1 MPNSS
6 SEGLKFDHS
15 SVYNSRMNQSE
26 FKAGEAWAMR
36 TSGAQDSP
44 VIRVEAVNFIKR
56 GATRRVRVRHLDGDL
71 QGFEELV
78 TTLRLI
84 STWKDWPKV
93 QRDNANL
100 ERLRDHVN
108 ANNPPDQVTC
118 EAASAV
124 LASSSEDLYVDE
136 RNGYT
141 TFHEVGALERV
152 AARANVNRRFW
163 LEHPS
168 VKTRDGWC
176 HVSNRDLINLAVA
189 FAQTEP
195 HSVHL
200 FLDLRRD
207 EYLAS
212 GFNPGYRYHHTLLL
226 DYQPRWVIARA
237 WAGGEAGH
245 DVYKTEI
252 DRLRNLVHE
261 AIRRLDAAE
270 CGKEARK
277 LERALMGK

>member
-1 MPNSS
+1 MPRSP

-84 STWKDWPKV
+84 STWTDWPKV

-124 LASSSEDLYVDE
+124 LASSSEDLYVCSF
-136 RNGYT
+136 T
-141 TFHEVGALERV
+141 
-152 AARANVNRRFW
+152 
-163 LEHPS
+163 
-168 VKTRDGWC
+168 
-176 HVSNRDLINLAVA
+176 
-189 FAQTEP
+189 
-195 HSVHL
+195 
-200 FLDLRRD
+200 
-207 EYLAS
+207 
-212 GFNPGYRYHHTLLL
+212 
-226 DYQPRWVIARA
+226 RWVPSNGWRPERTSPDGSGSSIRVSKPVM
-237 WAGGEAGH
+237 AGVTSAT
-245 DVYKTEI
+245 VT
-252 DRLRNLVHE
+252 
-261 AIRRLDAAE
+261 
-270 CGKEARK
+270 
-277 LERALMGK
+277 